1 MSYDKELIAGKLR
14 RWEKYL
20 ERFWLPEWKELP
32 DLGLYM
38 DQVVKLLQ
46 DYLDY
51 MPPEMKDGQIILE
64 LSGARRATI
73 TTDELLRAFHQHGVD
88 NDRILFS
95 TK

>member
-46 DYLDY
+46 DYLD
-51 MPPEMKDGQIILE
+51 
-64 LSGARRATI
+64 
-73 TTDELLRAFHQHGVD
+73 
-88 NDRILFS
+88 
-95 TK
+95 